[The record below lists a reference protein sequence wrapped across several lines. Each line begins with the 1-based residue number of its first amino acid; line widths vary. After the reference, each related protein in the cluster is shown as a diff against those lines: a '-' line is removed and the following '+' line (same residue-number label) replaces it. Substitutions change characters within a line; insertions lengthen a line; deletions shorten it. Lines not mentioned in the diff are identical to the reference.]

1 MSLWGQGIG
10 SYGSR
15 GIMFGY
21 EVDKAET
28 VMVDTTVNLTG
39 LDSCRRKKIL
49 GQPYKRLSRWGLLVV
64 VRPKLNC
71 RGHLGSRTD

>member
-1 MSLWGQGIG
+1 MSLWGQRIG

-28 VMVDTTVNLTG
+28 VMVDTT
-39 LDSCRRKKIL
+39 D
-49 GQPYKRLSRWGLLVV
+49 
-64 VRPKLNC
+64 
-71 RGHLGSRTD
+71 RT